1 MNAERDIKLAKQ
13 VSTVGFAS
21 NLFLAISKLSV
32 GILAN
37 SQALISDSINSIG
50 DVLSTFVVYIGV
62 RMSKKAA
69 DADHQF
75 GHERL
80 DSVAAIILSMFF
92 LATAA
97 FIGYEGVAKILAGVS
112 GNLEPPGTLAWV
124 VALIAIALKEFL
136 YWYTMIAAKK
146 LNSTALKAAAW
157 DHQSDVVSASGAFV
171 GIISARLFNLPLL
184 DPILSILICA
194 LIVITAVRIF
204 KEATEQLV
212 DKSCDA
218 KTEQAIKDSIIGVEG
233 VKCIDVLR
241 TRQFGA
247 RIYVDLEISVDS
259 RMSLQ
264 NSHSIAEAVHE
275 KIEKKY
281 PLVKHIMVHV
291 NPYSEKE

>member
-1 MNAERDIKLAKQ
+1 MNIESDSKLAKK
-13 VSTVGFAS
+13 VSGIGFIA

-32 GILAN
+32 GIIAH

-50 DVLSTFVVYIGV
+50 DVLSTFVVYVGV
-62 RMSKKAA
+62 LASKKDA

-97 FIGYEGVAKILAGVS
+97 FIGYEGISKIIAGVS
-112 GNLEPPGTLAWV
+112 GNLEAPGTLAWV
-124 VALIAIALKEFL
+124 VALIAILIKESL

-157 DHQSDVVSASGAFV
+157 DHQSDVVSAGGAFI
-171 GIISARLFNLPLL
+171 GIIGARLFNFPLL
-184 DPILSILICA
+184 DPILSLLICA

-204 KEATEQLV
+204 KEAIEQLV
-212 DKSCDA
+212 DKSCDT
-218 KTEQAIKDSIIGVEG
+218 KTEQTIKDSIVGVDG
-233 VKCIDVLR
+233 VKQIDVLR

-247 RIYVDLEISVDS
+247 RIYVDLEISVDEE
-259 RMSLQ
+259 MSLK
-264 NSHSIAEAVHE
+264 NSHFIAEAVHS
-275 KIEKKY
+275 KIEKDF

-291 NPYSEKE
+291 NPYIEKE

>member
-1 MNAERDIKLAKQ
+1 MNAELDNKLAKQ
-13 VSTVGFAS
+13 VSAVGFVS

-32 GILAN
+32 GIIAN

-62 RMSKKAA
+62 RASKKAA

-97 FIGYEGVAKILAGVS
+97 FIGYEGVAKILAGVE
-112 GNLEPPGTLAWV
+112 GTLEPPGTLAWV

-136 YWYTMIAAKK
+136 YWYTMLAAKK

-157 DHQSDVVSASGAFV
+157 DHQSDVISATGAFI
-171 GIISARLFNLPLL
+171 GILGARLFNLPLL

-218 KTEQAIKDSIIGVEG
+218 KTEQAIKDSITVVEG
-233 VKCIDVLR
+233 VKRIDILR
-241 TRQFGA
+241 TRQFGS
-247 RIYVDLEISVDS
+247 RIYVDLEISVDNK
-259 RMSLQ
+259 MSLK
-264 NSHSIAEAVHE
+264 NSHSIAEAVHD
-275 KIEKKY
+275 KIEKEF